1 MIRHDVFKLAADLA
15 AQAEMA
21 PAVVYDFLMQAGK
34 AAGVNPRKMQWATLP
49 GVVYHV
55 GDFERCRIERYK
67 PAEAAP
73 IMAGVDFEDLIL
85 ARQEKYIDD

>member
-1 MIRHDVFKLAADLA
+1 MIRQDVFKLAADLA
-15 AQAEMA
+15 GKAGLSPEH
-21 PAVVYDFLMQAGK
+21 VYDFLMQAGK

-49 GVVYHV
+49 GVVYQV
-55 GDFERCRIERYK
+55 DDFESCHIERYK
-67 PAEAAP
+67 PAEAEP

>member
-49 GVVYHV
+49 GVVYKT
-55 GDFERCRIERYK
+55 GDFESCHIERFA

-73 IMAGVDFEDLIL
+73 IAAGIDFEDLIL
-85 ARQEKYIDD
+85 ARQEKYMD